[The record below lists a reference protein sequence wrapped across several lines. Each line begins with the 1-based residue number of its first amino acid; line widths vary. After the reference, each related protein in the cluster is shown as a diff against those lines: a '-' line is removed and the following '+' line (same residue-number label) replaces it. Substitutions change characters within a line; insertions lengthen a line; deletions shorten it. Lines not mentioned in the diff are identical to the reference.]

1 MVFEEILDLRRTPE
15 EALNFVGDF
24 RNLLLWDPSCRSAR
38 MTQGESLAKGTGFHV
53 VIRFAGR
60 DVPMDYIVTEYS
72 PGHRIVL
79 EGRADKARSV
89 DTLTAEPRANGARL
103 TYRAEITVDGAGRL
117 MDAAM
122 KLLFTPTV
130 KKGMNNLRRLMG

>member
-1 MVFEEILDLRRTPE
+1 MVFEEVLDLRRTPE

-24 RNLLLWDPSCRSAR
+24 RNLLLWDPSCQSAR
-38 MTQGESLAKGTGFHV
+38 MTQGESLTQGAGFHV

-60 DVPMDYIVTEYS
+60 DVPMDYVVTEFQ
-72 PGHRIVL
+72 PGRRIVL
-79 EGRADKARSV
+79 EGRSDKARSV
-89 DTLTAEPRANGARL
+89 DILTAEPRTNGSRL

-130 KKGMNNLRRLMG
+130 NKGMANLRRLLG